1 MVTHMTPRLAL
12 LIPFLLLAGCA
23 SEPLTG
29 AWRSQVSGSSGYFST
44 VKDLEFLYVFNKGGT
59 MTESSNYD
67 AAPPGPPAYGVWRTL
82 GPGQFEAVYVFFP
95 TRPPEKTDQVT
106 QGWAPAGRG
115 QLRERIKLARD
126 AKSFESTIT
135 LQLFDP
141 AGHPAPGG
149 GQADGRAT
157 RIDFDEEP

>member
-1 MVTHMTPRLAL
+1 MLTHMTPRLAL
-12 LIPFLLLAGCA
+12 LIPFLVLAGCA

-29 AWRSQVSGSSGYFST
+29 AWRSQVNGSSGYFGT

-95 TRPPEKTDQVT
+95 TRPPEKTDQVI

-115 QLRERIKLARD
+115 ELRERIKLAPD

-141 AGHPAPGG
+141 AGHPTPGG
-149 GQADGRAT
+149 GQAEGRAT
-157 RIDFDEEP
+157 RIDFEEP